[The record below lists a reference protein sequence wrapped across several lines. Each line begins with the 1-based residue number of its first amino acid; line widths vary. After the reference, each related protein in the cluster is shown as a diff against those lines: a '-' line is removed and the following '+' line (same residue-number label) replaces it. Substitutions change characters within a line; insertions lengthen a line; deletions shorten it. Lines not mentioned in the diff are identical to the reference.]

1 MEDIMEDL
9 DEIIETTEKNLQGLK
24 DAKEVINRVFLDS
37 FYHNWSIDV
46 DVTGNIQKKPKV
58 QISCYNRSVNANCR
72 FVFSYCFANKQNKKK
87 LKLVAHD
94 FYSVDFWKYNEY
106 KEMFSYS
113 KMFSYSSKM
122 LSDEL
127 TEDMVKVLLKSFDD
141 KVDFSYALKQVKVQ
155 QAKDNIEKIFKG
167 KK

>member
-1 MEDIMEDL
+1 MDMKYL

-58 QISCYNRSVNANCR
+58 QFNCYNKTVGALLT
-72 FVFSYCFANKQNKKK
+72 FSYCFANKQNKKK

-94 FYSVDFWKYNEY
+94 FYSVDCWKYDEY

-113 KMFSYSSKM
+113 SKM
-122 LSDEL
+122 LIDEL

>member
-1 MEDIMEDL
+1 MHIMEDL

-24 DAKEVINRVFLDS
+24 EAKEVINRVFLDS

-46 DVTGNIQKKPKV
+46 DVTGNVQKKPKV
-58 QISCYNRSVNANCR
+58 LFSCYNRSTFANCR

-87 LKLVAHD
+87 LKLVDHR
-94 FYSVDFWKYNEY
+94 FYDVDCWKYEEY
-106 KEMFSYS
+106 KEMFSYT
-113 KMFSYSSKM
+113 SKM
-122 LSDEL
+122 LRSEL
-127 TEDMVKVLLKSFDD
+127 TEDMVKVLLNSFDD

-155 QAKDNIEKIFKG
+155 LAKDNIEKLFKD

>member
-1 MEDIMEDL
+1 MKYL
-9 DEIIETTEKNLQGLK
+9 DEIIETTEKNIQGLK

-37 FYHNWSIDV
+37 FYHNWTINV
-46 DVTGNIQKKPKV
+46 DITGNMQKKPKV
-58 QISCYNRSVNANCR
+58 QFSCYNRSDNANCR

-87 LKLVAHD
+87 LKLVEHS
-94 FYSVDFWKYNEY
+94 FYSADCWKYEEY
-106 KEMFSYS
+106 KEMFSYTS
-113 KMFSYSSKM
+113 KMFSG
-122 LSDEL
+122 EL

-155 QAKDNIEKIFKG
+155 LAKDNIEKIFKD

>member
-1 MEDIMEDL
+1 MHIMEDL

-24 DAKEVINRVFLDS
+24 EAKEVINRVFLDS

-46 DVTGNIQKKPKV
+46 DVTGNVQKKPKV
-58 QISCYNRSVNANCR
+58 LFNCYNKTVDARLT
-72 FVFSYCFANKQNKKK
+72 FSYCFANKQNKKK
-87 LKLVAHD
+87 LKLVD
-94 FYSVDFWKYNEY
+94 YEFYGIDYWKYEEY
-106 KEMFSYS
+106 KEMFSYTS
-113 KMFSYSSKM
+113 KISG
-122 LSDEL
+122 EL

-155 QAKDNIEKIFKG
+155 LAKDNIEKLFKD

>member
-1 MEDIMEDL
+1 MEDL

-46 DVTGNIQKKPKV
+46 DVTGNVQKKPKV
-58 QISCYNRSVNANCR
+58 LFSCYNRSTFANCR

-87 LKLVAHD
+87 LKLVDHA
-94 FYSVDFWKYNEY
+94 FYSVDCWKYEEY
-106 KEMFSYS
+106 KEMFSYT
-113 KMFSYSSKM
+113 SKM
-122 LSDEL
+122 LKSEL

-155 QAKDNIEKIFKG
+155 LAKDNIEKLFKD

>member
-1 MEDIMEDL
+1 MDMKYL

-58 QISCYNRSVNANCR
+58 QFNCYNKTVGALLT
-72 FVFSYCFANKQNKKK
+72 FSYCFANKQNKKR
-87 LKLVAHD
+87 LKLVDHR
-94 FYSVDFWKYNEY
+94 FYDVDCWQSEEEY
-106 KEMFSYS
+106 KEMFSYRS
-113 KMFSYSSKM
+113 NMFRS
-122 LSDEL
+122 EL

>member
-1 MEDIMEDL
+1 MNIMEDL

-24 DAKEVINRVFLDS
+24 EAKEVINRVFLDS

-46 DVTGNIQKKPKV
+46 DVTGNVQKKPKV
-58 QISCYNRSVNANCR
+58 QFSCYNRSLNANCR

-87 LKLVAHD
+87 LKLVDHR
-94 FYSVDFWKYNEY
+94 FYDVDCWKYDEY
-106 KEMFSYS
+106 KEMFSYT
-113 KMFSYSSKM
+113 SKM
-122 LSDEL
+122 LSGEL

-141 KVDFSYALKQVKVQ
+141 SVDFSYALKQVKVQ
-155 QAKDNIEKIFKG
+155 LAKDNIEKLFKD

>member
-1 MEDIMEDL
+1 MDIMEDL
-9 DEIIETTEKNLQGLK
+9 DEIIEITEKNLQGLK

-94 FYSVDFWKYNEY
+94 FYSVDCWKYDEY
-106 KEMFSYS
+106 KE
-113 KMFSYSSKM
+113 MFSYSSKM

-155 QAKDNIEKIFKG
+155 QAKDNIEKLFKG

>member
-1 MEDIMEDL
+1 MDIKNL
-9 DEIIETTEKNLQGLK
+9 DEIIENSEKNLQGLK

-37 FYHNWSIDV
+37 FYHNWTIDV
-46 DVTGNIQKKPKV
+46 DVTGNVQKKPKV
-58 QISCYNRSVNANCR
+58 LFSCYNRSANANCR

-87 LKLVAHD
+87 LKLVAKD
-94 FYSVDFWKYNEY
+94 FYGVDCWKYEEY
-106 KEMFSYS
+106 NEMFSYT
-113 KMFSYSSKM
+113 SKM
-122 LSDEL
+122 LDGEL

>member
-1 MEDIMEDL
+1 MKQL
-9 DEIIETTEKNLQGLK
+9 DEIIENSEKNLQGLK

-37 FYHNWSIDV
+37 FYHNWTIDV
-46 DVTGNIQKKPKV
+46 DVTGNVQKKPKV
-58 QISCYNRSVNANCR
+58 LFSCYNRSANANCR

-87 LKLVAHD
+87 LKLVAKY
-94 FYSVDFWKYNEY
+94 FYSVDCWKYDEY
-106 KEMFSYS
+106 KEMFSYT
-113 KMFSYSSKM
+113 SKM
-122 LSDEL
+122 LSGEL

-155 QAKDNIEKIFKG
+155 LAKDNIEKIFKD

>member
-1 MEDIMEDL
+1 M
-9 DEIIETTEKNLQGLK
+9 
-24 DAKEVINRVFLDS
+24 
-37 FYHNWSIDV
+37 
-46 DVTGNIQKKPKV
+46 
-58 QISCYNRSVNANCR
+58 
-72 FVFSYCFANKQNKKK
+72 
-87 LKLVAHD
+87 VAHD
-94 FYSVDFWKYNEY
+94 FYSVDCWKYDEY
-106 KEMFSYS
+106 KE
-113 KMFSYSSKM
+113 MFSYSSKM

>member
-1 MEDIMEDL
+1 MNIMEDL

-24 DAKEVINRVFLDS
+24 EAKEVINRVFLDS

-46 DVTGNIQKKPKV
+46 DVTGNVQKKPKV
-58 QISCYNRSVNANCR
+58 LFRCYNRSTFANCM

-87 LKLVAHD
+87 LKLVDHR
-94 FYSVDFWKYNEY
+94 FYSVDCWKYEEY
-106 KEMFSYS
+106 KEMFSYTS
-113 KMFSYSSKM
+113 KMFRG
-122 LSDEL
+122 EL
-127 TEDMVKVLLKSFDD
+127 TEDMVKVILKSFDD

-155 QAKDNIEKIFKG
+155 LAKDNIEKLFNG